1 METIVELSLK
11 ESEVRYRRLFEAA
24 QDGILILD
32 AISGAITDVNPFLI
46 NMLGYSLEE
55 FIGKKLWEVGAFKD
69 IEASQDAFEALQKN
83 EYIRYDDLPLKSKS
97 GKIFQVEFVSNVY
110 KVNNEDVVQC
120 NIRDITERKRAET
133 ALYNIERKYF
143 NLVNQSPDGIF
154 IIELSGNFLAVNKAM
169 CLGLGYSE
177 KDLLNMNIWDFIP
190 KKYLVQH
197 KKRIKNILKGKELND
212 AAEYEMRGKDGTTH
226 YVEIT
231 SAPYYQGKE
240 IIGFQGIARNV
251 TDRKRAQVDLQESE
265 KRYRALVEN
274 NGDAISMLDAN
285 GNSMYE
291 SPASSRILGYK
302 PGEWIGKNVFVMIH
316 LDDLQRIRDLFQNLV
331 AVPGLRVTSTFRVQH
346 KSGSWLWVD
355 AVATNLLDESGVHAI
370 VLNYRDI
377 TESKQS
383 EVRIQR
389 QLDHLTS
396 LSSID
401 RVITTNF
408 DLKTSLSE
416 ILTHLTRELN
426 VDAADILLYN
436 PVSHMLEFGVE
447 RGFRSISVKNTSI
460 SLGKSYAGRA
470 ALERRII
477 HIPDIKANPDTKLL
491 EDIIKDDD
499 FVCYFGVPLIAK
511 GQIKGV
517 LEIFNRTMLEP
528 DAEWLDF
535 LNTLA
540 AQVAIAIESFTLF
553 ENLNSSNLDLTLAYD
568 ATIEGW
574 SRALDLRDKETEGHT
589 QRVTD
594 VTVKLSRAFGLSD
607 LEIIQI
613 RWGALLHDIG
623 KMGVPDKILLKPG
636 PLTDEEWIIMK
647 KHPTLAYE
655 MLYPI
660 RHLRSA
666 LDIPYSH
673 HEKWDGSGYPQGL
686 AGVHIPKAARI
697 FAVVD
702 VWDALNSD
710 RPYRAAWPA
719 DKVSEYIINSSGSHF
734 DPHVVDVFTQILK

>member
-1 METIVELSLK
+1 METILDLSLK

-32 AISGAITDVNPFLI
+32 AVTGAITDVNPFLI
-46 NMLGYSLEE
+46 KMLGYSLDE

-83 EYIRYDDLPLKSKS
+83 EYIRYDDLPLKSKN
-97 GKIFQVEFVSNVY
+97 GKMFQVEFVSNVY
-110 KVNNEDVVQC
+110 MVDNEKVIQC
-120 NIRDITERKRAET
+120 NIRDITARKRAEN
-133 ALYNIERKYF
+133 ALHNIERKYF
-143 NLVNQSPDGIF
+143 DLVNQSPDGIF
-154 IIELSGNFLAVNKAM
+154 IIELSGKFIAVNQAM
-169 CLGLGYSE
+169 CKGLGYSE
-177 KDLLNMNIWDFIP
+177 IDLLTMNIWDIIP
-190 KKYLVQH
+190 NKYLSQH

-226 YVEIT
+226 FVEVT
-231 SAPYYQGKE
+231 SAPYFQGKE

-251 TDRKRAQVDLQESE
+251 TDRKKAQMDLLEGG
-265 KRYRALVEN
+265 KRFRALVEN
-274 NGDAISMLDAN
+274 NADAITMLDAN
-285 GNSMYE
+285 GTSVYE
-291 SPASSRILGYK
+291 SPAAPRILGYE
-302 PGEWIGKNVFVMIH
+302 PGDWLGQNVFGIIH
-316 LDDLQRIRDLFQNLV
+316 PDDLHRIRDLFQNLIV
-331 AVPGLRVTSTFRVQH
+331 VPGMRVTSTFRVRH
-346 KSGSWLWVD
+346 KSGSWLWID
-355 AVATNLLDESGVHAI
+355 AVATNLLNESGVRAI

-377 TESKQS
+377 TERIQS
-383 EVRIQR
+383 ETRIQR

-416 ILTHLTRELN
+416 ILIHLTRELN

-436 PVSHMLEFGVE
+436 PISHMLEFGVE
-447 RGFRSISVKNTSI
+447 RGFRSISVKKTSI
-460 SLGKSYAGRA
+460 SLGKSFAGRA

-491 EDIIKDDD
+491 EDIIRNDD
-499 FVCYFGVPLIAK
+499 FVSYFGVPLIAK

-517 LEIFNRTMLEP
+517 LEIFNRTLLEP

-594 VTVKLSRAFGLSD
+594 MTVKLSRAFGLGD

-623 KMGVPDKILLKPG
+623 KMGVPDNILLKPG
-636 PLTDEEWIIMK
+636 PLTDQEWVIMK
-647 KHPTLAYE
+647 KHPIFAYE

-666 LDIPYSH
+666 LDIPYCH

-686 AGVHIPKAARI
+686 VGVHIPKAARI

-702 VWDALNSD
+702 VWDALSSD

-719 DKVSEYIINSSGSHF
+719 DKVREYIINSSGTHF
-734 DPHVVDVFTQILK
+734 DPHVVDVFMQLLN

>member
-316 LDDLQRIRDLFQNLV
+316 LDDL
-331 AVPGLRVTSTFRVQH
+331 
-346 KSGSWLWVD
+346 
-355 AVATNLLDESGVHAI
+355 
-370 VLNYRDI
+370 
-377 TESKQS
+377 
-383 EVRIQR
+383 
-389 QLDHLTS
+389 
-396 LSSID
+396 
-401 RVITTNF
+401 
-408 DLKTSLSE
+408 
-416 ILTHLTRELN
+416 
-426 VDAADILLYN
+426 
-436 PVSHMLEFGVE
+436 
-447 RGFRSISVKNTSI
+447 
-460 SLGKSYAGRA
+460 
-470 ALERRII
+470 
-477 HIPDIKANPDTKLL
+477 
-491 EDIIKDDD
+491 
-499 FVCYFGVPLIAK
+499 
-511 GQIKGV
+511 
-517 LEIFNRTMLEP
+517 
-528 DAEWLDF
+528 
-535 LNTLA
+535 
-540 AQVAIAIESFTLF
+540 
-553 ENLNSSNLDLTLAYD
+553 
-568 ATIEGW
+568 
-574 SRALDLRDKETEGHT
+574 
-589 QRVTD
+589 
-594 VTVKLSRAFGLSD
+594 
-607 LEIIQI
+607 
-613 RWGALLHDIG
+613 
-623 KMGVPDKILLKPG
+623 
-636 PLTDEEWIIMK
+636 
-647 KHPTLAYE
+647 
-655 MLYPI
+655 
-660 RHLRSA
+660 
-666 LDIPYSH
+666 
-673 HEKWDGSGYPQGL
+673 
-686 AGVHIPKAARI
+686 
-697 FAVVD
+697 
-702 VWDALNSD
+702 
-710 RPYRAAWPA
+710 
-719 DKVSEYIINSSGSHF
+719 
-734 DPHVVDVFTQILK
+734 